1 VRAVAVLCGECGKR
15 QLRITTLLSVK
26 ETNTTMTSQSGTSIP
41 LAALVFGASGVT
53 GHGIIKTLL
62 SYPTPTTFSRVIG
75 LTNRP
80 LSSATARLPE
90 DERLELYSE
99 INLLKREQSL
109 LQLQHIPGIQ
119 QVTHVYYAAYAGHG
133 ESFEELKRIN
143 NELLTN
149 AIGGVEICCPALQF
163 VTLNTGGKVR
173 PNDILP
179 PEDCPQ
185 LPNKTA
191 NITSLK
197 LGLRHRI
204 RRQSPL
210 QPTPPR
216 RPPSHPRALRQQHLL
231 LLASRHPRTRER
243 QQTLVIL

>member
-1 VRAVAVLCGECGKR
+1 M
-15 QLRITTLLSVK
+15 S
-26 ETNTTMTSQSGTSIP
+26 SQSGTSIP
-41 LAALVFGASGVT
+41 LTALVFGASGVT
-53 GHGIIKTLL
+53 GHAIIKTLL

-80 LSSATARLPE
+80 LSSAIARLPE

-99 INLLKREQSL
+99 INLLEREKSL

-173 PNDILP
+173 PQP
-179 PEDCPQ
+179 YRASKM
-185 LPNKTA
+185 KTI
-191 NITSLK
+191 NRNTNTSSQQP
-197 LGLRHRI
+197 GLRHRI
-204 RRQSPL
+204 CRQSPL
-210 QPTPPR
+210 QPAPPR
-216 RPPSHPRALRQQHLL
+216 RPSSH
-231 LLASRHPRTRER
+231 S
-243 QQTLVIL
+243 

>member
-1 VRAVAVLCGECGKR
+1 VRAVAVRAVSSCGKN
-15 QLRITTLLSVK
+15 QIRITTLPFVN
-26 ETNTTMTSQSGTSIP
+26 ETNIKMSSQSGSSIP
-41 LAALVFGASGVT
+41 LTALVFGASGVT
-53 GHGIIKTLL
+53 GHGIIKSLL
-62 SYPTPTTFSRVIG
+62 SYPTPTTFARVIG

-99 INLLKREQSL
+99 INLLERQTSL

-149 AIGGVEICCPALQF
+149 AIGGVEICCPALHF

-173 PNDILP
+173 LQPDRASITKSMI
-179 PEDCPQ
+179 
-185 LPNKTA
+185 KTA
-191 NITSLK
+191 NTAS
-197 LGLRHRI
+197 
-204 RRQSPL
+204 
-210 QPTPPR
+210 
-216 RPPSHPRALRQQHLL
+216 QQ
-231 LLASRHPRTRER
+231 
-243 QQTLVIL
+243 